1 MLIMIN
7 TGSQHYSGMMYDRI
21 FAKLN
26 FDDRIK
32 FSKLIADEHV
42 YMLLLR
48 SYFFKQEICTF
59 RLSMKFI

>member
-7 TGSQHYSGMMYDRI
+7 TGLQHYSGMMYDRI
-21 FAKLN
+21 FVKLN

-48 SYFFKQEICTF
+48 SHFFKQQICTF